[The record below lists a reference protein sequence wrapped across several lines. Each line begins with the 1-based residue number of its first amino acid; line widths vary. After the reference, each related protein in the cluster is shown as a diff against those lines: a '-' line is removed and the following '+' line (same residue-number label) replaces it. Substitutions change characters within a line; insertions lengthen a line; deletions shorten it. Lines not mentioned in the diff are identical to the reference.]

1 MSHSEHP
8 SQTGDMLNSSDS
20 VKDVLPKTDA
30 KALSGKIHDTQEPR
44 HARLTLRVMI
54 VGLTLLVIWA
64 AIGKIDQVTRAQAQ
78 VVAETRTQVIQSPD
92 GGVLTELHVKEGDK
106 VKAGQVLATLQK
118 ERAEAAVSETKAKV
132 AALRITLV
140 RLQAE
145 VYGRP
150 LAFDSELKAYPDYI
164 RNQTDLYQ
172 KRQQAFREDIDA
184 LTKILELSDSEL
196 RINLK
201 LEASGD
207 VSRTEVLRLERAVAD
222 VRAQLASK
230 KNKYL
235 QDAQAEMTKAQEDLS
250 TQVELLR
257 DRNQLLEHT
266 VLSAPVDGV
275 VNNIRINTLGGVV
288 RQGETVMELLPW
300 SQELII
306 EAKVTPV
313 DIAFV
318 EVGQEANIKVDAYDS
333 SIFGSLK
340 GRVDYIS
347 SDVLSEDTRQG
358 LFLYYR
364 VRIRPEVGHLE
375 GDKAS
380 RIHLKPGMTASVDIK
395 ANERSVLNYL
405 VKPLSKAFHQSLGER

>member
-1 MSHSEHP
+1 MSHPEYPSSATQAQLLSTHP
-8 SQTGDMLNSSDS
+8 E
-20 VKDVLPKTDA
+20 VLSTQDP
-30 KALSGKIHDTQEPR
+30 KALSGRRYDAPPPR
-44 HARLTLRVMI
+44 GARTTLRVMF
-54 VGLTLLVIWA
+54 VGLLALLIWA
-64 AIGKIDQVTRAQAQ
+64 AVGKLDQVTRAQAQ
-78 VVAETRTQVIQSPD
+78 VVAEARTQVIQSPD

-106 VKAGQVLATLQK
+106 VKAGQTLATLQK

-150 LAFDSELKAYPDYI
+150 LTFDSDLRTYPEYI
-164 RNQTDLYQ
+164 SNQTDLYK
-172 KRQQAFREDIDA
+172 KRQQAFHEDINA
-184 LTKILELSDSEL
+184 LTKILDLSESEL
-196 RINLK
+196 KINLK

-207 VSRTEVLRLERAVAD
+207 VSKTEVLRLERSVAD

-250 TQVELLR
+250 TQTELLR

-266 VLSAPVDGV
+266 VLTAPVDGV

-300 SQELII
+300 SQELIV

-318 EVGQEANIKVDAYDS
+318 LVGQEANIKVDAYDS
-333 SIFGSLK
+333 SIFGSVK
-340 GRVDYIS
+340 GTVDYIS

-358 LFLYYR
+358 PFLFYR
-364 VRIRPEVGHLE
+364 VRIRPESLQLQTE
-375 GDKAS
+375 KA
-380 RIHLKPGMTASVDIK
+380 RNIHLKPGMTASVDIK
-395 ANERSVLNYL
+395 ANERSVLSYL
-405 VKPLSKAFHQSLGER
+405 VKPLSKAFSQSMGER